1 MDTMT
6 PTSTTTRFA
15 TSADGT
21 RIAYE
26 VHGSGPALVFVDG
39 ALCQRTMGPAAGLA
53 KGFEESFTIYL
64 YDRRDRGESDVGA
77 TPWSPEREIE
87 DLAAMVDAAG
97 GHAHVLGVSS
107 GAALALDAAQAG
119 VPIDRLALYE
129 APFIVDDTHPANP
142 PDTPAR
148 IKALVDDG
156 RRGEAVRTF
165 MRLVG
170 VPAPFVGLMRVMPA
184 WKKLTGI
191 AHTLPYDLTI
201 VNPHQQAEPLPA
213 GRYAGVGQES
223 LVLAGGKSPE
233 YMRNAQAAVAAALP
247 QGRVE
252 TLEGQTHL
260 VKAKATCP
268 PVTRFLL
275 G

>member
-1 MDTMT
+1 MDTIT
-6 PTSTTTRFA
+6 TTTTRFA

-21 RIAYE
+21 SIAYE

-53 KGFEESFTIYL
+53 KGFEENFAIHL
-64 YDRRDRGESDVGA
+64 YDRRDRGESDAGA
-77 TPWSPEREIE
+77 TPWSAEREIE
-87 DLAAMVDAAG
+87 DLAAIVDAAG
-97 GHAHVLGVSS
+97 GHAHVLAASS
-107 GAALALDAAQAG
+107 GGALALDAAQAG
-119 VPIDRLALYE
+119 VAIDRLALYE
-129 APFIVDDTHPANP
+129 VPFIVDDTHAANP
-142 PDTPAR
+142 REIVAR
-148 IKALVDDG
+148 VQAMVDEG
-156 RRGEAVRTF
+156 RRGEAVKTF

-170 VPAPFVGLMRVMPA
+170 VPAPFLGLMRIMPA
-184 WKKLTGI
+184 WKKLTGV
-191 AHTLPYDLTI
+191 AHTLPYDMAI

-213 GRYAGVGQES
+213 GRYAGVVQET

-247 QGRVE
+247 HGRVE
-252 TLEGQTHL
+252 TLEGQTHM
-260 VKAKATCP
+260 VRAKATCP